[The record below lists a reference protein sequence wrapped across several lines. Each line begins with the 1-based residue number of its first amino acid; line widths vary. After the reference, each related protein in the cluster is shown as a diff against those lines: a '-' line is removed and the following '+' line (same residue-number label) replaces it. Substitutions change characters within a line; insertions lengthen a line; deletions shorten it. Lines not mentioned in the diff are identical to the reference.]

1 MTTTAPPP
9 LGAIDMAFE
18 CQLFCGKADEKW
30 IKQSG
35 LGLQKAERKLV
46 RLPTEVVGATIF
58 LIAVWALFITNVMII
73 SKT

>member
-1 MTTTAPPP
+1 
-9 LGAIDMAFE
+9 MAFE
-18 CQLFCGKADEKW
+18 CRLICGKADEKR

-58 LIAVWALFITNVMII
+58 LIAIWALFLTNVMII